1 RILTGY
7 MPPTDGTAIVAGYN
21 VVEESLEVRRRVGY
35 LPETVPLYDDMTALE
50 YLKFMADL
58 RKIPNSEERAYET
71 LEHVNLAERANSY
84 IGKFSKGMRQRI
96 GLAQAL
102 IHRPEVLILD
112 EPTIGLDPAQVVEM
126 RKVIREIGKD
136 RTVLLSTHILTEAQ
150 QICDRV
156 LIINKGRIVTED
168 TPENLQARLAG
179 SQRVLLRV
187 RGEADELPAKI
198 SKLKGVRDVEAK
210 PDGSVE
216 FEFSAGQDVR
226 PLVAKTVVQAGFD
239 LLEMRPIGLSLEEVF
254 LELTRDNAT
263 DKKSS

>member
-1 RILTGY
+1 MSHGGLTGS
-7 MPPTDGTAIVAGYN
+7 G
-21 VVEESLEVRRRVGY
+21 
-35 LPETVPLYDDMTALE
+35 
-50 YLKFMADL
+50 
-58 RKIPNSEERAYET
+58 
-71 LEHVNLAERANSY
+71 
-84 IGKFSKGMRQRI
+84 
-96 GLAQAL
+96 
-102 IHRPEVLILD
+102 
-112 EPTIGLDPAQVVEM
+112 VEM

-198 SKLKGVRDVEAK
+198 SKIKGIRDVEAK

-239 LLEMRPIGLSLEEVF
+239 LLEMRPIGLSLEEIF
-254 LELTRDNAT
+254 LELTRDNAS
-263 DKKSS
+263 DKKAS